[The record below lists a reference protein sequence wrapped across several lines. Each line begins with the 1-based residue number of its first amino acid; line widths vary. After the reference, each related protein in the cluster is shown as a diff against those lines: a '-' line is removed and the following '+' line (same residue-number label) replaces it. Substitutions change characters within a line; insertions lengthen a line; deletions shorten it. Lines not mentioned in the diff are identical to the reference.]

1 MVPVGRVRAC
11 PSPFFSLAV
20 AGMNDAS
27 RIRSCGAAAPPLR
40 PVWFFW
46 CGGRADAPPSRRAI
60 ESPASRPPDGRARL
74 RARLAGVAWLA
85 SRAAAP
91 GLNRG
96 EGGGGASSC
105 RWKSLLLFGG
115 DPVSAAPVVAVSR
128 RSWPTADGRCR
139 VRRPLSRPTADV
151 PARRAPSPPG
161 AGGTGVFRP
170 LRRAGKDGKDS
181 VKGNRQGS
189 LSRLIT
195 RRSDQNRK
203 IKYCLLFCDFAGSL
217 VKSPKGCLPS
227 CPESC
232 ALRVLFVSPRP
243 VYPRTPAASEVP
255 ARSPAASP
263 APSSVVACRHRQT
276 KQSVYRRC
284 CDM

>member
-20 AGMNDAS
+20 AGMNGAS

-74 RARLAGVAWLA
+74 RARLAGDAWLA

-105 RWKSLLLFGG
+105 RWESLLLFGG
-115 DPVSAAPVVAVSR
+115 APVSAAPVVAVSR

-139 VRRPLSRPTADV
+139 VRRPT
-151 PARRAPSPPG
+151 SPPG
-161 AGGTGVFRP
+161 VPRPRPALGG
-170 LRRAGKDGKDS
+170 AKDGKDS

-189 LSRLIT
+189 LSPTEAHRFGMPLRAGSYMEDTGIT
-195 RRSDQNRK
+195 R
-203 IKYCLLFCDFAGSL
+203 IL
-217 VKSPKGCLPS
+217 
-227 CPESC
+227 
-232 ALRVLFVSPRP
+232 
-243 VYPRTPAASEVP
+243 
-255 ARSPAASP
+255 
-263 APSSVVACRHRQT
+263 
-276 KQSVYRRC
+276 
-284 CDM
+284 

>member
-20 AGMNDAS
+20 TGMNGAS

-74 RARLAGVAWLA
+74 RARLAGDAWLA

-105 RWKSLLLFGG
+105 RWESLLLFGG
-115 DPVSAAPVVAVSR
+115 APISAAPVVAVSR
-128 RSWPTADGRCR
+128 RSWPTADGRSR
-139 VRRPLSRPTADV
+139 VRRPT
-151 PARRAPSPPG
+151 SPPG
-161 AGGTGVFRP
+161 VPRPRPALGGAGVFHP

-189 LSRLIT
+189 LSRPIT
-195 RRSDQNRK
+195 RRIDQNRK
-203 IKYCLLFCDFAGSL
+203 IKHCFLFCDFAL
-217 VKSPKGCLPS
+217 ACQKSPFG
-227 CPESC
+227 
-232 ALRVLFVSPRP
+232 LF
-243 VYPRTPAASEVP
+243 
-255 ARSPAASP
+255 
-263 APSSVVACRHRQT
+263 
-276 KQSVYRRC
+276 
-284 CDM
+284 

>member
-1 MVPVGRVRAC
+1 MVRHASEVVARRLPPPPAC
-11 PSPFFSLAV
+11 LV
-20 AGMNDAS
+20 
-27 RIRSCGAAAPPLR
+27 
-40 PVWFFW
+40 FW

-74 RARLAGVAWLA
+74 RAGLAGVARLA

-91 GLNRG
+91 VLNRG

-115 DPVSAAPVVAVSR
+115 APVSAAPVVAVSR

-139 VRRPLSRPTADV
+139 VRRPT
-151 PARRAPSPPG
+151 SPPG
-161 AGGTGVFRP
+161 VPRPRPALGVRGCSAP

-189 LSRLIT
+189 LSRSIT

-203 IKYCLLFCDFAGSL
+203 IKYCFLFCDFASACQ
-217 VKSPKGCLPS
+217 KSPFG
-227 CPESC
+227 
-232 ALRVLFVSPRP
+232 LF
-243 VYPRTPAASEVP
+243 
-255 ARSPAASP
+255 
-263 APSSVVACRHRQT
+263 
-276 KQSVYRRC
+276 
-284 CDM
+284 

>member
-20 AGMNDAS
+20 AGINGAS

-74 RARLAGVAWLA
+74 RARLAGDAWLA

-91 GLNRG
+91 VLNRG

-115 DPVSAAPVVAVSR
+115 APVSAAPVVAVSR

-139 VRRPLSRPTADV
+139 VRRPT
-151 PARRAPSPPG
+151 SPPG
-161 AGGTGVFRP
+161 VPRPRPALGGAGVFRP

-189 LSRLIT
+189 LSRPIT

-203 IKYCLLFCDFAGSL
+203 IKCSFYFAILPASL
-217 VKSPKGCLPS
+217 CCRRGDVWTSSPCG
-227 CPESC
+227 
-232 ALRVLFVSPRP
+232 RVR
-243 VYPRTPAASEVP
+243 
-255 ARSPAASP
+255 
-263 APSSVVACRHRQT
+263 
-276 KQSVYRRC
+276 
-284 CDM
+284 

>member
-1 MVPVGRVRAC
+1 MCPVCLRLLRRTGGRMVPVGRVRAC

-60 ESPASRPPDGRARL
+60 EPPASRPPDGRARL
-74 RARLAGVAWLA
+74 RARLAGDAWLA

-115 DPVSAAPVVAVSR
+115 APVSAAPGVAVSR

-139 VRRPLSRPTADV
+139 VRRPT
-151 PARRAPSPPG
+151 SPPG

-189 LSRLIT
+189 LSRSII

-203 IKYCLLFCDFAGSL
+203 IKCSFLFCDFAGSL
-217 VKSPKGCLPS
+217 SKKS
-227 CPESC
+227 E
-232 ALRVLFVSPRP
+232 
-243 VYPRTPAASEVP
+243 RTFST
-255 ARSPAASP
+255 S
-263 APSSVVACRHRQT
+263 
-276 KQSVYRRC
+276 
-284 CDM
+284 